1 MPRGSKTW
9 NITKKQTIKLRTT
22 QRSHEK
28 KMLGITWKHKKTAK
42 WIPEQTKLQGIV
54 ETIKM
59 LKWNWAGHIM
69 RTNDS
74 RWTKRLIELT
84 PYNKK
89 RKKQEN
95 QTLDGMMNY
104 LNLTPM
110 GLKRALNVKNGGNW
124 EALYFAVDQIS
135 CCG

>member
-1 MPRGSKTW
+1 MPHGSKTW

-42 WIPEQTKLQGIV
+42 RIPEQTKLRDIV

-59 LKWNWAGHIM
+59 LKWNWAGHM

-84 PYNKK
+84 PYKKK
-89 RKKQEN
+89 RKNRK
-95 QTLDGMMNY
+95 TK
-104 LNLTPM
+104 P
-110 GLKRALNVKNGGNW
+110 
-124 EALYFAVDQIS
+124 
-135 CCG
+135 